1 MNRTRNKMLNI
12 RLTDEEY
19 EKIINKIKEAKETG
33 RYKTYADYLVDIID
47 KSTIKIYQID
57 LQKWDKELSAI
68 GKNINQWTKRIN
80 TYNEITRYDVD
91 SLEQEMI
98 LLWQLLKSLKK
109 EIQGSIKNI
118 LLKAN

>member
-80 TYNEITRYDVD
+80 TYNDITRYDVD
-91 SLEQEMI
+91 SLEQDMI

>member
-1 MNRTRNKMLNI
+1 MNRTRDKMLTI

-19 EKIINKIKEAKETG
+19 EKIINKIKVAKETG